1 MIQRK
6 IEATNK
12 VSSKHTQPFIQ
23 QFTRTKKNHT
33 RHIQIRTLFR
43 ERMSVKWTTAER
55 MHKAQSKHQKSVVKY
70 IVSPENTISIRVDEN
85 TKVENDSDEENRDV
99 VNEEETE
106 LLSD

>member
-1 MIQRK
+1 M
-6 IEATNK
+6 
-12 VSSKHTQPFIQ
+12 
-23 QFTRTKKNHT
+23 
-33 RHIQIRTLFR
+33 
-43 ERMSVKWTTAER
+43 
-55 MHKAQSKHQKSVVKY
+55 KY

>member
-12 VSSKHTQPFIQ
+12 VILTIIHSTIHSNE
-23 QFTRTKKNHT
+23 KKISHDN
-33 RHIQIRTLFR
+33 IQIRTLFR
-43 ERMSVKWTTAER
+43 ERISVKWTTAER

>member
-1 MIQRK
+1 
-6 IEATNK
+6 
-12 VSSKHTQPFIQ
+12 
-23 QFTRTKKNHT
+23 
-33 RHIQIRTLFR
+33 
-43 ERMSVKWTTAER
+43 

-106 LLSD
+106 LLSDWILKFYIIIYNKNKKTRRIIKNQFAIDREERTCIVQVNQRIDWQ